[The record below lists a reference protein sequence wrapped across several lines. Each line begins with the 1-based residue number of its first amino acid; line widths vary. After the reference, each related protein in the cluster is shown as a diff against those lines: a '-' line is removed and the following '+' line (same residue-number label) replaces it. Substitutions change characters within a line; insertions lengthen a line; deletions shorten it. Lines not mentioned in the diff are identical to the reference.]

1 MEAITEVYESQ
12 WTGSEVL
19 YGQAKTID
27 TQYQQFSYKLAD
39 QVLKQLDTYALQ
51 FPEMKVS
58 KRPTRQQHLSIAPRT
73 LLYSVY
79 AFFTFFFIFLQ
90 KKIDKR
96 GRKLVDYDSQRHS
109 FQSLQANAA
118 KRKDDLKVS
127 VLLLLPSH
135 PS

>member
-1 MEAITEVYESQ
+1 MFFHTLNHFFPFEHYYYYHHSAVQNASKSLMEAITEVYESQ

-58 KRPTRQQHLSIAPRT
+58 KHPARQQHLTIAPRT
-73 LLYSVY
+73 LLYS
-79 AFFTFFFIFLQ
+79 
-90 KKIDKR
+90 
-96 GRKLVDYDSQRHS
+96 
-109 FQSLQANAA
+109 
-118 KRKDDLKVS
+118 
-127 VLLLLPSH
+127 
-135 PS
+135 